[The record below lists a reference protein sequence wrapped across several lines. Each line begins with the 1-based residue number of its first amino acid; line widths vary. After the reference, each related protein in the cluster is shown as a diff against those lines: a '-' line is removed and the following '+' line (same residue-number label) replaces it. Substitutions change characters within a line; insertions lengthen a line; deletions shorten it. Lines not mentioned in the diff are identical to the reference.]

1 MSDYFIDQNISIFYR
16 IKYDDQSFQAFA
28 LFRSSRFTVVFNRL
42 QKNDYL
48 WVSFLLKPQ
57 ACSRKKK
64 APEVFPES
72 LHNISKFFFLRWWLL
87 QLNTIHFL
95 YCVDLISEI
104 LLSTLAIFWLP
115 LNISRANTMSHLW
128 TAVTG
133 NPRQLV
139 DLLLITQ
146 AVRPKCS

>member
-16 IKYDDQSFQAFA
+16 IKYDDQSFQALA

-72 LHNISKFFFLRWWLL
+72 LRNISKFFFLRWWLL

-104 LLSTLAIFWLP
+104 LLSTLAMFWLP
-115 LNISRANTMSHLW
+115 LNISRVNTMRHLW